1 MKILFFGDVFG
12 RSGRNA
18 LKSVIP
24 AWREKYGADAV
35 IVNAE
40 NIAHGNGI
48 TKSTLQELKDLNID
62 MFTSGDHIW
71 DDPEAKTMLA
81 QDDWR
86 LLRPENFPA
95 GAPGTGHKVT
105 MVGAKK
111 LLVMNIL
118 GRSFMRAEVDSPFRA
133 AESVLAKYTL
143 SHDDPDK
150 ERMDAIFVDFHAETT
165 SEKRALGFLLDGRV
179 SAIVGTHTHV
189 PTADAQVLSKG
200 TGYLSDSGMVGP
212 FPSVIGLEPAVII
225 ERFLT
230 QMPVP
235 KQVAE
240 TGQAEVGCALVEIGD
255 NGLALKVEQLRK
267 IVPVDISMG
276 DSA

>member
-12 RSGRNA
+12 RPGRNA

-24 AWREKYGADAV
+24 LWREEYGAEAV

-48 TKSTLQELKDLNID
+48 TKSTLQELKDLNVD

-81 QDDWR
+81 EDGWR

-95 GAPGTGHKVT
+95 GAPGVGHKVT

-111 LLVMNIL
+111 LLVVNLL

-133 AESVLAKYTL
+133 AESVLENYTL
-143 SHDDPDK
+143 LAGDQDK
-150 ERMDAIFVDFHAETT
+150 EHVDAIFVDF
-165 SEKRALGFLLDGRV
+165 
-179 SAIVGTHTHV
+179 
-189 PTADAQVLSKG
+189 
-200 TGYLSDSGMVGP
+200 
-212 FPSVIGLEPAVII
+212 
-225 ERFLT
+225 
-230 QMPVP
+230 
-235 KQVAE
+235 
-240 TGQAEVGCALVEIGD
+240 
-255 NGLALKVEQLRK
+255 
-267 IVPVDISMG
+267 
-276 DSA
+276 